1 MEENQT
7 PVSEVEIL
15 LREID
20 LHEYVSNFTEHD
32 INDMEVLASL
42 TDADLEKIGITSLG
56 HRKKILVAAKKNGSG
71 TPASNATGAE
81 SQKVDTQTFEQPEK
95 KSGGGVWAFVGVLV
109 AIVLIIIIAGSL

>member
-7 PVSEVEIL
+7 PVSEVERL
-15 LREID
+15 LQEID
-20 LHEYVSNFTEHD
+20 LYEYVSNFEEHD

-42 TDADLEKIGITSLG
+42 TDDDLEKIGINSLG
-56 HRKKILVAAKKNGSG
+56 HRKKILVAAKKDNRENS
-71 TPASNATGAE
+71 TSTDTSTE
-81 SQKVDTQTFEQPEK
+81 SQKVDAQTYETPKQ

>member
-7 PVSEVEIL
+7 QISEVERL

-20 LHEYVSNFTEHD
+20 LYEYVSNFEEHD

-42 TDADLEKIGITSLG
+42 TDDDLEKIGINSLG
-56 HRKKILVAAKKNGSG
+56 HRKKILVAAKKDNRESS
-71 TPASNATGAE
+71 TSTDTSTE
-81 SQKVDTQTFEQPEK
+81 SQTYETPKQ